1 MTDIT
6 DYAHYAATGLQLAW
20 PLAMALAWMAGEL
33 VYRWTALPRIAV
45 YGLAGFL
52 FGNLAAAYLPPSDA
66 KNFMLLAN
74 LGFGLILF
82 ELGYRINLRW
92 LRSNPWIVVTSL
104 LEAACTFA
112 AVYFIAAWAGMDR
125 LPAALTASLA
135 MSSSP
140 AGLLRV
146 LNEQG
151 AAGQVTERAMH
162 LTALNCVMA
171 VFTFNVVVGIGLF
184 QTSGDLAH
192 AAGSS
197 LLVLAV
203 SSGLGAVFGA
213 LVPLWLRT
221 IDAARDA
228 TLAFALAV
236 VLLVAVTHV
245 LQFSPVLAALTF
257 GLVARHR
264 RISLS
269 PAQRNFGVLGD
280 LLAVLMF
287 FFVATRVE
295 VEQVGGG
302 IALGVLLVLVRAV
315 VKIGVCT
322 AFARVSGITARKGAL
337 SGLALTPMAVFAILL
352 MEQTRWIGVDLLDS
366 LAPLAAAMLLLDVLG
381 PVLTQRAVVWANEHR
396 VAKEA

>member
-1 MTDIT
+1 MPDFS
-6 DYAHYAATGLQLAW
+6 DLGLQLAW
-20 PLAMALAWMAGEL
+20 PLAMTLAWMAGEL
-33 VYRWTALPRIAV
+33 FYRWTALPRIAV
-45 YGLAGFL
+45 YGLAGFV
-52 FGNLAAAYLPPSDA
+52 FGNLAAGYLPPSEA

-92 LRSNPWIVVTSL
+92 LRNNPWIVATSL

-112 AVYFIAAWAGMDR
+112 AVYLVAHLCGMER

-171 VFTFNVVVGIGLF
+171 VFTFNIVVGIGVF
-184 QTSGDLAH
+184 QTSGDVAH
-192 AAGSS
+192 AAASS
-197 LLVLAV
+197 LLVLVA
-203 SSGLGAVFGA
+203 SAGLGALFGA
-213 LVPLWLRT
+213 LVPLWLRM
-221 IDAARDA
+221 IDASREG

-236 VLLVAVTHV
+236 VLLVAITSV
-245 LQFSPVLAALTF
+245 LPLSPVLAALTF

-264 RISLS
+264 RIALS

-280 LLAVLMF
+280 LLTVLMF
-287 FFVATRVE
+287 FFVATKVQLE
-295 VEQVGGG
+295 HVSGG
-302 IALGVLLVLVRAV
+302 IALGLLLVLVRAA
-315 VKIGVCT
+315 VKVSICT
-322 AFARVSGITARKGAL
+322 LFARVSGISARKGAL
-337 SGLALTPMAVFAILL
+337 SGLALTPMAVFAIIL
-352 MEQTRWIGVDLLDS
+352 MEQTRWIGVDLFDS
-366 LAPLAAAMLLLDVLG
+366 LAPLAAVMLLLDVAG
-381 PVLTQRAVVWANEHR
+381 PILTQRAVVWANETR
-396 VAKEA
+396 TGKET

>member
-1 MTDIT
+1 MP
-6 DYAHYAATGLQLAW
+6 DYADLGLQLAW
-20 PLAMALAWMAGEL
+20 PLAIALSWMAGEL
-33 VYRWTALPRIAV
+33 IFRWTALPRIAV
-45 YGLAGFL
+45 YGVAGFV
-52 FGNLAAAYLPPSDA
+52 FGNLAAGYLPPSES

-92 LRSNPWIVVTSL
+92 LRNNPWIVATSL
-104 LEAACTFA
+104 AEAALTFA
-112 AVYFIAAWAGMDR
+112 AVYWVATACGMEA
-125 LPAALTASLA
+125 LPAALTSSLA

-171 VFTFNVVVGIGLF
+171 VFTFNVVVGIGVF
-184 QTSGDLAH
+184 QTSGDLPH

-197 LLVLAV
+197 LLVLFA
-203 SSGLGAVFGA
+203 SSVLGALFGA
-213 LVPLWLRT
+213 LVPLWLRL

-264 RISLS
+264 RIALA

-287 FFVATRVE
+287 FFVATKVE
-295 VEQVGGG
+295 VEHLGGG
-302 IALGVLLVLVRAV
+302 ILLGVLLVLVRGL
-315 VKIGVCT
+315 VKVGVCT
-322 AFARVSGITARKGAL
+322 AFARVSGISARKGAL
-337 SGLALTPMAVFAILL
+337 SGLALTPISVFAILL
-352 MEQTRWIGVDLLDS
+352 MEQTRWIGVDLFDS
-366 LAPLAAAMLLLDVLG
+366 LAPLAAVMLLLDVLG
-381 PVLTQRAVVWANEHR
+381 PVLTQRAVVWAHETRHI
-396 VAKEA
+396 KEA

>member
-1 MTDIT
+1 ML
-6 DYAHYAATGLQLAW
+6 DYSDLGLQLAW
-20 PLAMALAWMAGEL
+20 PLAMTLAWMAGEL

-45 YGLAGFL
+45 YGLAGFV
-52 FGNLAAAYLPPSDA
+52 FGNLAAGYLPPSEA
-66 KNFMLLAN
+66 KNFMWLAN

-92 LRSNPWIVVTSL
+92 LKNNPWIVATSL
-104 LEAACTFA
+104 LEAICTFGV
-112 AVYFIAAWAGMDR
+112 VYLVAWYFGMER

-151 AAGQVTERAMH
+151 ASGQVTERAMH

-171 VFTFNVVVGIGLF
+171 VFTFNIVVGIGVF
-184 QTSGDLAH
+184 QTSGDLTH

-197 LLVLAV
+197 LLVLVA
-203 SSGLGAVFGA
+203 SSGLGALFGA
-213 LVPLWLRT
+213 LVPLWLRI
-221 IDAARDA
+221 IDASRDG

-236 VLLVAVTHV
+236 VLLVAITSV
-245 LQFSPVLAALTF
+245 LPLSPVLAALTF

-264 RISLS
+264 RIALS

-287 FFVATRVE
+287 FFVATKVQVE
-295 VEQVGGG
+295 HISGGL
-302 IALGVLLVLVRAV
+302 ALGLLLVAVRAV
-315 VKIGVCT
+315 VKVGICT
-322 AFARVSGITARKGAL
+322 AFARVSGISARKGAL

-352 MEQTRWIGVDLLDS
+352 MEQTRWIGVDLFDS
-366 LAPLAAAMLLLDVLG
+366 LAPLAAVMLLLDVAG
-381 PVLTQRAVVWANEHR
+381 PILTQRAVVWANETR
-396 VAKEA
+396 TGKEA

>member
-1 MTDIT
+1 MP
-6 DYAHYAATGLQLAW
+6 DYADLGLQLAW
-20 PLAMALAWMAGEL
+20 PLAIALSWMAGEL
-33 VYRWTALPRIAV
+33 IFRWTALPRIAV
-45 YGLAGFL
+45 YGVAGFV
-52 FGNLAAAYLPPSDA
+52 FGNLAAGYLPPSES

-92 LRSNPWIVVTSL
+92 LRSNPWIVATSL
-104 LEAACTFA
+104 LEAVLTFG
-112 AVYFIAAWAGMDR
+112 AVYVVAGACGMER

-171 VFTFNVVVGIGLF
+171 VFTFNVVVGIGVF

-197 LLVLAV
+197 LLVLGA
-203 SSGLGAVFGA
+203 SSVLGALFGA

-236 VLLVAVTHV
+236 VLLVAITYV

-264 RISLS
+264 RIALS

-280 LLAVLMF
+280 VLAVLMF
-287 FFVATRVE
+287 FFVATKVE
-295 VEQVGGG
+295 VEHLGGG
-302 IALGVLLVLVRAV
+302 IALGLLLVLVRGF
-315 VKIGVCT
+315 VKVGVCT
-322 AFARVSGITARKGAL
+322 AFARVSGISARKGAL

-352 MEQTRWIGVDLLDS
+352 MEQTRRIGVDLFDS
-366 LAPLAAAMLLLDVLG
+366 LAPLAAVMLLLDVLG
-381 PVLTQRAVVWANEHR
+381 PLLTQRAVVWANETRHI
-396 VAKEA
+396 KEA

>member
-1 MTDIT
+1 MF
-6 DYAHYAATGLQLAW
+6 DYSDLGLQLAW
-20 PLAMALAWMAGEL
+20 PLAMTLAWMAGEL
-33 VYRWTALPRIAV
+33 IYRWTALPRIAV
-45 YGLAGFL
+45 YGLAGFV
-52 FGNLAAAYLPPSDA
+52 FGNLAAGYLPPSEA

-92 LRSNPWIVVTSL
+92 LRNNPWIVATSL

-112 AVYFIAAWAGMDR
+112 AVYLVAHLCGMDR

-171 VFTFNVVVGIGLF
+171 VFTFNIVVGIGVF
-184 QTSGDLAH
+184 QTSGDIAH

-197 LLVLAV
+197 LLVLAA
-203 SSGLGAVFGA
+203 SAGLGALFGA
-213 LVPLWLRT
+213 LVPLWLRM
-221 IDAARDA
+221 IDASRDG

-236 VLLVAVTHV
+236 VLLVAITSV
-245 LQFSPVLAALTF
+245 LPLSPVLAALTF

-280 LLAVLMF
+280 LLTVLMF
-287 FFVATRVE
+287 FFVATKVQVE
-295 VEQVGGG
+295 HVSGGL
-302 IALGVLLVLVRAV
+302 ALGLLLVLVRAV
-315 VKIGVCT
+315 VKVAVCT
-322 AFARVSGITARKGAL
+322 LFARVSGISARKGAL
-337 SGLALTPMAVFAILL
+337 SGLALTPMAVFAIIL
-352 MEQTRWIGVDLLDS
+352 MEQTRWIGVDLFDS
-366 LAPLAAAMLLLDVLG
+366 LAPLAAVMLLLDVAG
-381 PVLTQRAVVWANEHR
+381 PILTQRAVVWANETR
-396 VAKEA
+396 TGKEA

>member
-1 MTDIT
+1 ML
-6 DYAHYAATGLQLAW
+6 DYSDLGLQLAW
-20 PLAMALAWMAGEL
+20 PLAMTLAWMAGEL

-45 YGLAGFL
+45 YGLAGFV
-52 FGNLAAAYLPPSDA
+52 FGNLAAGYLPPSEA
-66 KNFMLLAN
+66 KNFMWLAN

-92 LRSNPWIVVTSL
+92 LKNNPWIVVTSL
-104 LEAACTFA
+104 LEAICTFG
-112 AVYFIAAWAGMDR
+112 AVYLVASWFGMER

-151 AAGQVTERAMH
+151 ASGQVTERAMH

-171 VFTFNVVVGIGLF
+171 VFTFNIVVGIGVF
-184 QTSGDLAH
+184 QTSGDLTH

-197 LLVLAV
+197 ALVLVA
-203 SSGLGAVFGA
+203 SSGLGALFGA
-213 LVPLWLRT
+213 LVPFWLRI
-221 IDAARDA
+221 IDASRDA

-236 VLLVAVTHV
+236 VLLVAITSV
-245 LQFSPVLAALTF
+245 LPLSPVLAALTF

-264 RISLS
+264 RIALS

-280 LLAVLMF
+280 LLTVLMF
-287 FFVATRVE
+287 FFVATKVE
-295 VEQVGGG
+295 IEQIGGG
-302 IALGVLLVLVRAV
+302 LALGLLLVAVRAV
-315 VKIGVCT
+315 VKVGICT
-322 AFARVSGITARKGAL
+322 AFARVSGISARKGAL

-352 MEQTRWIGVDLLDS
+352 MEQTRWIGVDLFNS
-366 LAPLAAAMLLLDVLG
+366 LAPLAAVMLLLDVAG
-381 PVLTQRAVVWANEHR
+381 PILTQRAVIWANETR
-396 VAKEA
+396 AGKEA

>member
-1 MTDIT
+1 ML
-6 DYAHYAATGLQLAW
+6 DYSDLGLQLAW
-20 PLAMALAWMAGEL
+20 PLAMTLAWMAGEL

-45 YGLAGFL
+45 YGLAGFV
-52 FGNLAAAYLPPSDA
+52 FGNLAAGYLPPSEA
-66 KNFMLLAN
+66 KNFMWLAN

-92 LRSNPWIVVTSL
+92 LKNNPWIVATSL
-104 LEAACTFA
+104 LEAICTFGV
-112 AVYFIAAWAGMDR
+112 VYLVAWYFGMER

-151 AAGQVTERAMH
+151 ASGQVTERAMH
-162 LTALNCVMA
+162 FTALNCVMA
-171 VFTFNVVVGIGLF
+171 VFTFNIVVGIGVF
-184 QTSGDLAH
+184 QTSGDLTH

-197 LLVLAV
+197 LLVLVA
-203 SSGLGAVFGA
+203 SSGLGALFGA
-213 LVPLWLRT
+213 LVPLWLRI
-221 IDAARDA
+221 IDASRDG

-236 VLLVAVTHV
+236 VLLVAITSV
-245 LQFSPVLAALTF
+245 LPLSPVLAALTF

-264 RISLS
+264 RIALS

-287 FFVATRVE
+287 FFVATKVQVE
-295 VEQVGGG
+295 HISGGL
-302 IALGVLLVLVRAV
+302 ALGLLLVAVRAV
-315 VKIGVCT
+315 VKVGICT
-322 AFARVSGITARKGAL
+322 AFARVSGISARKGAL

-352 MEQTRWIGVDLLDS
+352 MEQTRWIGVDLFDS
-366 LAPLAAAMLLLDVLG
+366 LAPLAAVMLLLDVAG
-381 PVLTQRAVVWANEHR
+381 PILTQRAVVWANETR
-396 VAKEA
+396 TGKEA

>member
-1 MTDIT
+1 MPDFS
-6 DYAHYAATGLQLAW
+6 DLGLQLAW
-20 PLAMALAWMAGEL
+20 PLAMTLAWMAGEL
-33 VYRWTALPRIAV
+33 FYRWTALPRIAV
-45 YGLAGFL
+45 YGLAGFV
-52 FGNLAAAYLPPSDA
+52 FGNLAAGYLPPSEA

-92 LRSNPWIVVTSL
+92 LRNNPWIVATSL

-112 AVYFIAAWAGMDR
+112 AVYLVAHLCGMER

-171 VFTFNVVVGIGLF
+171 VFTFNIVVGIGVF
-184 QTSGDLAH
+184 QTSGDVAH
-192 AAGSS
+192 AAASS
-197 LLVLAV
+197 LLVLVA
-203 SSGLGAVFGA
+203 SAGLGALFGA
-213 LVPLWLRT
+213 LVPLWLRM
-221 IDAARDA
+221 IDASREG

-236 VLLVAVTHV
+236 VLLVAITSV
-245 LQFSPVLAALTF
+245 LPLSPVLAALTF

-264 RISLS
+264 RIALS

-280 LLAVLMF
+280 LLTVLMF
-287 FFVATRVE
+287 FFVATKVQLE
-295 VEQVGGG
+295 HVSGG
-302 IALGVLLVLVRAV
+302 IALGLLLVLVRAA
-315 VKIGVCT
+315 VKVSICT
-322 AFARVSGITARKGAL
+322 LFARVSGISARKGAL
-337 SGLALTPMAVFAILL
+337 SGLALTPMAVFAIIL
-352 MEQTRWIGVDLLDS
+352 MEQTRWIGVDLFDS
-366 LAPLAAAMLLLDVLG
+366 LAPLAAVMLLLDVAG
-381 PVLTQRAVVWANEHR
+381 PILTQRAVVWANETR
-396 VAKEA
+396 IGKET

>member
-1 MTDIT
+1 MP
-6 DYAHYAATGLQLAW
+6 DYSDLGLQLAW
-20 PLAMALAWMAGEL
+20 PLAMTLAWMAGEL

-45 YGLAGFL
+45 YGLAGFV
-52 FGNLAAAYLPPSDA
+52 FGNLAAGYLPPSEA
-66 KNFMLLAN
+66 KNFMWLAN

-92 LRSNPWIVVTSL
+92 LKNNPWIVLTSL
-104 LEAACTFA
+104 LEAICTFG
-112 AVYFIAAWAGMDR
+112 AVYLVASWFGMER

-151 AAGQVTERAMH
+151 ASGQVTERAMH

-171 VFTFNVVVGIGLF
+171 VFTFNIVVGIGVF
-184 QTSGDLAH
+184 QTSGDLTH

-197 LLVLAV
+197 ALVLVA
-203 SSGLGAVFGA
+203 SAGLGALFGA
-213 LVPLWLRT
+213 LVPLWLRI
-221 IDAARDA
+221 IDASRDG

-236 VLLVAVTHV
+236 VLLVAITSV
-245 LQFSPVLAALTF
+245 LPLSPVLAALTF

-264 RISLS
+264 RIALS

-280 LLAVLMF
+280 LLTVLMF
-287 FFVATRVE
+287 FFVATKVE
-295 VEQVGGG
+295 IEQIGGG
-302 IALGVLLVLVRAV
+302 LALGLLLVAVRAV
-315 VKIGVCT
+315 VKVGICT
-322 AFARVSGITARKGAL
+322 AFARVSGISARKGAL

-352 MEQTRWIGVDLLDS
+352 MEQTRWIGVDLFNS
-366 LAPLAAAMLLLDVLG
+366 LAPLAAVMLLLDVAG
-381 PVLTQRAVVWANEHR
+381 PILTQRAVIWANEAR
-396 VAKEA
+396 TGKET

>member
-1 MTDIT
+1 MP
-6 DYAHYAATGLQLAW
+6 DYADLGLQLAW
-20 PLAMALAWMAGEL
+20 PLAIALAWMAGEL
-33 VYRWTALPRIAV
+33 IFRWTALPRIAV
-45 YGLAGFL
+45 YGLGGFV
-52 FGNLAAAYLPPSDA
+52 FGNLAAAYLPPSES

-92 LRSNPWIVVTSL
+92 LRSNPWIVATSV
-104 LEAACTFA
+104 LEAMLTFG
-112 AVYFIAAWAGMDR
+112 AVYLVAGMFGMET
-125 LPAALTASLA
+125 LAAALTASLA

-184 QTSGDLAH
+184 QTSGDLVH
-192 AAGSS
+192 AAGRS
-197 LLVLAV
+197 LLVLGA
-203 SSGLGAVFGA
+203 SSGLGALFGA
-213 LVPLWLRT
+213 LVPLWLRM

-264 RISLS
+264 RIALS

-295 VEQVGGG
+295 IGHLGGG
-302 IALGVLLVLVRAV
+302 IALGLLLVLVRGL
-315 VKIGVCT
+315 VKVGVCT
-322 AFARVSGITARKGAL
+322 AFARVSGISAKKGAL

-352 MEQTRWIGVDLLDS
+352 MEQTRWIGVDLFDS
-366 LAPLAAAMLLLDVLG
+366 LAPLAAVMLLLDVLG
-381 PVLTQRAVVWANEHR
+381 PILTQRAVVWANETR
-396 VAKEA
+396 SMKEA

>member
-1 MTDIT
+1 ML
-6 DYAHYAATGLQLAW
+6 DYSDLGLQLAW
-20 PLAMALAWMAGEL
+20 PLAMTLAWMAGEL

-45 YGLAGFL
+45 YGLAGFV
-52 FGNLAAAYLPPSDA
+52 FGNLAAGYLPPSEA
-66 KNFMLLAN
+66 KNFMWLAN

-92 LRSNPWIVVTSL
+92 LKNNPWIVVTSL
-104 LEAACTFA
+104 LEAICTFG
-112 AVYFIAAWAGMDR
+112 AVYLVASWFGMER

-151 AAGQVTERAMH
+151 ASGQVTERAMH

-171 VFTFNVVVGIGLF
+171 VFTFNIVVGIGVF
-184 QTSGDLAH
+184 QTSGDLTH

-197 LLVLAV
+197 ALVLVA
-203 SSGLGAVFGA
+203 SSGLGALFGA
-213 LVPLWLRT
+213 LVPFWLRI
-221 IDAARDA
+221 IDASRDA

-236 VLLVAVTHV
+236 VLLVAITSV
-245 LQFSPVLAALTF
+245 LPLSPVLAALTF

-264 RISLS
+264 RIALS

-280 LLAVLMF
+280 LLTVLMF
-287 FFVATRVE
+287 FFVATKVE
-295 VEQVGGG
+295 IEQIGGG
-302 IALGVLLVLVRAV
+302 LALGLLLVAVRAV
-315 VKIGVCT
+315 VKVGICT
-322 AFARVSGITARKGAL
+322 AFARVSGISARKGAL

-352 MEQTRWIGVDLLDS
+352 MEQTRWIGVDLFDS
-366 LAPLAAAMLLLDVLG
+366 LAPLAAVMLLLDVAG
-381 PVLTQRAVVWANEHR
+381 PILTQRAVIWANETR
-396 VAKEA
+396 AGKEA

>member
-1 MTDIT
+1 ML
-6 DYAHYAATGLQLAW
+6 DYSDLGLQLAW
-20 PLAMALAWMAGEL
+20 PLAMTLAWMAGEL
-33 VYRWTALPRIAV
+33 IYRWTALPRIAV
-45 YGLAGFL
+45 YGLAGFV
-52 FGNLAAAYLPPSDA
+52 FGNLAAGYLPPSEA

-92 LRSNPWIVVTSL
+92 LRNNPWIVATSL

-112 AVYFIAAWAGMDR
+112 AVYLVAHLCGMER

-171 VFTFNVVVGIGLF
+171 VFTFNIVVGIGVF
-184 QTSGDLAH
+184 QTSGDIAH

-197 LLVLAV
+197 LLVLAA
-203 SSGLGAVFGA
+203 SAGLGALFGA
-213 LVPLWLRT
+213 LVPLWLRM
-221 IDAARDA
+221 IDASRDG

-236 VLLVAVTHV
+236 VLLVAITSV
-245 LQFSPVLAALTF
+245 LPLSPVLAALTF

-280 LLAVLMF
+280 LLTVLMF
-287 FFVATRVE
+287 FFVATKVQVE
-295 VEQVGGG
+295 HVSGG
-302 IALGVLLVLVRAV
+302 IALGLLLVLVRAV
-315 VKIGVCT
+315 VKVAVCT
-322 AFARVSGITARKGAL
+322 LFARVSGISARKGAL
-337 SGLALTPMAVFAILL
+337 SGLALTPMAVFAIIL
-352 MEQTRWIGVDLLDS
+352 MEQTRWIGVDLFDS
-366 LAPLAAAMLLLDVLG
+366 LAPLAAVMLLLDVAG
-381 PVLTQRAVVWANEHR
+381 PILTQRAVVWANETR
-396 VAKEA
+396 SGKES

>member
-1 MTDIT
+1 ML
-6 DYAHYAATGLQLAW
+6 DYSDLGLQLAW
-20 PLAMALAWMAGEL
+20 PLAMTLAWMAGEL

-45 YGLAGFL
+45 YGLAGFV
-52 FGNLAAAYLPPSDA
+52 FGNLAAGYLPPSEA
-66 KNFMLLAN
+66 KNFMWLAN

-92 LRSNPWIVVTSL
+92 LKNNPWIVVTSL
-104 LEAACTFA
+104 LEAICTFG
-112 AVYFIAAWAGMDR
+112 AVYLVASWFGMER

-151 AAGQVTERAMH
+151 ASGQVTERAMH

-171 VFTFNVVVGIGLF
+171 VFTFNIVVGIGVF
-184 QTSGDLAH
+184 QTSGDLTH

-197 LLVLAV
+197 ALVLVA
-203 SSGLGAVFGA
+203 SGGLGALFGA
-213 LVPLWLRT
+213 LVPFWLRI
-221 IDAARDA
+221 IDASRDA

-236 VLLVAVTHV
+236 VLLVAITSV
-245 LQFSPVLAALTF
+245 LPLSPVLAALTF

-264 RISLS
+264 RIALS

-280 LLAVLMF
+280 LLTVLMF
-287 FFVATRVE
+287 FFVATKVE
-295 VEQVGGG
+295 IEQIGGG
-302 IALGVLLVLVRAV
+302 LALGLLLVAVRAV
-315 VKIGVCT
+315 VKVGICT
-322 AFARVSGITARKGAL
+322 AFARVSGISARKGAL

-352 MEQTRWIGVDLLDS
+352 MEQTRWIGVDLFNS
-366 LAPLAAAMLLLDVLG
+366 LAPLAAVMLLLDVAG
-381 PVLTQRAVVWANEHR
+381 PILTQRAVIWANEAR
-396 VAKEA
+396 AGKEI

>member
-1 MTDIT
+1 MPESLPN
-6 DYAHYAATGLQLAW
+6 YADLGLQLAW
-20 PLAMALAWMAGEL
+20 PLAIALSWMAGEL
-33 VYRWTALPRIAV
+33 IFRWTALPRIAV
-45 YGLAGFL
+45 YGLAGFV
-52 FGNLAAAYLPPSDA
+52 FGNLAAGYLPPSES

-92 LRSNPWIVVTSL
+92 LRNNPWIVATSL
-104 LEAACTFA
+104 LEAVLTFG
-112 AVYFIAAWAGMDR
+112 AVYWVAWVCGMER

-171 VFTFNVVVGIGLF
+171 VFTFNVVVGIGVF

-197 LLVLAV
+197 LLVLGA
-203 SSGLGAVFGA
+203 SSVLGALFGA
-213 LVPLWLRT
+213 LVPLWLRF

-236 VLLVAVTHV
+236 VLLVAITYV

-264 RISLS
+264 RIALS

-287 FFVATRVE
+287 FFVATKVE
-295 VEQVGGG
+295 VEHLGGG
-302 IALGVLLVLVRAV
+302 IALGVLLVLVRAL
-315 VKIGVCT
+315 VKVGVCT
-322 AFARVSGITARKGAL
+322 AFARVSGISAKKGAL

-352 MEQTRWIGVDLLDS
+352 MEQTRWIGVDLFDS
-366 LAPLAAAMLLLDVLG
+366 LEPLAAVMLLLDVLG
-381 PVLTQRAVVWANEHR
+381 PVLTQRAVVWANETRHI
-396 VAKEA
+396 KEA

>member
-1 MTDIT
+1 ML
-6 DYAHYAATGLQLAW
+6 DYSDLGLQLAW
-20 PLAMALAWMAGEL
+20 PLAMTLAWMAGEL
-33 VYRWTALPRIAV
+33 IYRWTALPRIAV
-45 YGLAGFL
+45 YGLAGFV
-52 FGNLAAAYLPPSDA
+52 FGNLAAGYLPPSEA

-92 LRSNPWIVVTSL
+92 LRNNPWIVATSL

-112 AVYFIAAWAGMDR
+112 AVYLVAHLCGMDR

-171 VFTFNVVVGIGLF
+171 VFTFNIVVGIGVF
-184 QTSGDLAH
+184 QTSGDIAH

-197 LLVLAV
+197 LLVLAA
-203 SSGLGAVFGA
+203 SAGLGALFGA
-213 LVPLWLRT
+213 LVPLWLRM
-221 IDAARDA
+221 IDASRDG

-236 VLLVAVTHV
+236 VLLVAITSV
-245 LQFSPVLAALTF
+245 LPLSPVLAALTF

-280 LLAVLMF
+280 LLTVLMF
-287 FFVATRVE
+287 FFVATKVQVE
-295 VEQVGGG
+295 HVSGGL
-302 IALGVLLVLVRAV
+302 ALGLLLVLVRAV
-315 VKIGVCT
+315 VKVAVCT
-322 AFARVSGITARKGAL
+322 LFARVSGISARKGAL
-337 SGLALTPMAVFAILL
+337 SGLALTPMAVFAIIL
-352 MEQTRWIGVDLLDS
+352 MEQTRWIGVDLFDS
-366 LAPLAAAMLLLDVLG
+366 LAPLAAVMLLLDVAG
-381 PVLTQRAVVWANEHR
+381 PILTQRAVVWANETR
-396 VAKEA
+396 TGKEA

>member
-1 MTDIT
+1 ML
-6 DYAHYAATGLQLAW
+6 DYSDLGLQLAW
-20 PLAMALAWMAGEL
+20 PLAMTLAWMAGEL

-45 YGLAGFL
+45 YGLAGFV
-52 FGNLAAAYLPPSDA
+52 FGNLAAGYLPPSEA
-66 KNFMLLAN
+66 KNFMWLAN

-92 LRSNPWIVVTSL
+92 LKNNPWIVATSL
-104 LEAACTFA
+104 LEAICTFGV
-112 AVYFIAAWAGMDR
+112 VYVVAWYFGMER

-151 AAGQVTERAMH
+151 ASGQVTERAMH

-171 VFTFNVVVGIGLF
+171 VFTFNIVVGIGVF
-184 QTSGDLAH
+184 QTSGDLTH

-197 LLVLAV
+197 LLVLVA
-203 SSGLGAVFGA
+203 SSGLGALFGA
-213 LVPLWLRT
+213 LVPLWLRI
-221 IDAARDA
+221 IDASRDG

-236 VLLVAVTHV
+236 VLLVAITSV
-245 LQFSPVLAALTF
+245 LPLSPVLAALTF

-264 RISLS
+264 RIALS

-287 FFVATRVE
+287 FFVATKVQVE
-295 VEQVGGG
+295 HISGGL
-302 IALGVLLVLVRAV
+302 ALGLLLVAVRAV
-315 VKIGVCT
+315 VKVGICT
-322 AFARVSGITARKGAL
+322 AFARVSGISARKGAL

-352 MEQTRWIGVDLLDS
+352 MEQTRWIGVDLFDS
-366 LAPLAAAMLLLDVLG
+366 LAPLAAVMLLLDVAG
-381 PVLTQRAVVWANEHR
+381 PILTQRAVVWANETR
-396 VAKEA
+396 TGKEA

>member
-1 MTDIT
+1 MPDFS
-6 DYAHYAATGLQLAW
+6 DLGLQLAW
-20 PLAMALAWMAGEL
+20 PLAMTLAWMAGEL
-33 VYRWTALPRIAV
+33 FYRWTALPRIAV
-45 YGLAGFL
+45 YGLAGFV
-52 FGNLAAAYLPPSDA
+52 FGNLAAGYLPPSEA

-92 LRSNPWIVVTSL
+92 LRNNPWIVATSL

-112 AVYFIAAWAGMDR
+112 AVYVVAQLCGMER

-171 VFTFNVVVGIGLF
+171 VFTFNIVVGIGVF
-184 QTSGDLAH
+184 QTSGDVAH
-192 AAGSS
+192 AAASS
-197 LLVLAV
+197 LLVLVA
-203 SSGLGAVFGA
+203 SAGLGALFGA
-213 LVPLWLRT
+213 LVPLWLRM
-221 IDAARDA
+221 IDASRDG

-236 VLLVAVTHV
+236 VLLVAITSV
-245 LQFSPVLAALTF
+245 LPLSPVLAALTF

-264 RISLS
+264 RIALS

-280 LLAVLMF
+280 LLTVLMF
-287 FFVATRVE
+287 FFVATKVQLE
-295 VEQVGGG
+295 HVSGG
-302 IALGVLLVLVRAV
+302 IALGLLLVLVRAA
-315 VKIGVCT
+315 VKVSVCT
-322 AFARVSGITARKGAL
+322 LFARVSGISARKGAL
-337 SGLALTPMAVFAILL
+337 SGLALTPMAVFAIIL
-352 MEQTRWIGVDLLDS
+352 MEQTRWIGVDLFDS
-366 LAPLAAAMLLLDVLG
+366 LAPLAAVMLLLDVAG
-381 PVLTQRAVVWANEHR
+381 PILTQRAVVWANETR
-396 VAKEA
+396 TGKEA

>member
-1 MTDIT
+1 ML
-6 DYAHYAATGLQLAW
+6 DYSDLGLQLAW
-20 PLAMALAWMAGEL
+20 PLAMTLAWMAGEL
-33 VYRWTALPRIAV
+33 IYRWTALPRIAV
-45 YGLAGFL
+45 YGLAGFV
-52 FGNLAAAYLPPSDA
+52 FGNLAAGYLPPSEA

-92 LRSNPWIVVTSL
+92 LRNNPWIVATSL

-112 AVYFIAAWAGMDR
+112 AVYLVAHLCGMER

-146 LNEQG
+146 LNEEG

-171 VFTFNVVVGIGLF
+171 VFTFNIVVGIGVF
-184 QTSGDLAH
+184 QTSGDIAH

-197 LLVLAV
+197 LLVLAA
-203 SSGLGAVFGA
+203 SAGLGALFGA
-213 LVPLWLRT
+213 LVPLWLRM
-221 IDAARDA
+221 IDASRDG

-236 VLLVAVTHV
+236 VLLVAITSV
-245 LQFSPVLAALTF
+245 LPLSPVLAALTF

-280 LLAVLMF
+280 LLTVLMF
-287 FFVATRVE
+287 FFVATKVQVE
-295 VEQVGGG
+295 HVSGG
-302 IALGVLLVLVRAV
+302 IALGLLLVLVRAV
-315 VKIGVCT
+315 VKVAVCT
-322 AFARVSGITARKGAL
+322 LFARVSGISARKGAL
-337 SGLALTPMAVFAILL
+337 SGLALTPMAVFAIIL
-352 MEQTRWIGVDLLDS
+352 MEQTRWNGVDLFDS
-366 LAPLAAAMLLLDVLG
+366 LAPLAAVMLLLDVAG
-381 PVLTQRAVVWANEHR
+381 PILTQRAVVWANETR
-396 VAKEA
+396 SGKES

>member
-1 MTDIT
+1 ML
-6 DYAHYAATGLQLAW
+6 DYSDLGLQLAW
-20 PLAMALAWMAGEL
+20 PLAMTLAWMAGEL

-45 YGLAGFL
+45 YGLAGFV
-52 FGNLAAAYLPPSDA
+52 FGNLAAGYLPPSEA
-66 KNFMLLAN
+66 KNFMWLAN

-92 LRSNPWIVVTSL
+92 LKNNPWIVLTSL
-104 LEAACTFA
+104 LEAICTFG
-112 AVYFIAAWAGMDR
+112 AVYLVASWFGMER

-151 AAGQVTERAMH
+151 ASGQVTERAMH

-171 VFTFNVVVGIGLF
+171 VFTFNIVVGIGVF
-184 QTSGDLAH
+184 QTSGDLTH

-197 LLVLAV
+197 ALVLVA
-203 SSGLGAVFGA
+203 SAGLGALFGA
-213 LVPLWLRT
+213 LVPFWLRI
-221 IDAARDA
+221 IDASRDA

-236 VLLVAVTHV
+236 VLLVAITSV
-245 LQFSPVLAALTF
+245 LPLSPVLAALTF

-264 RISLS
+264 RIALS

-280 LLAVLMF
+280 LLTVLMF
-287 FFVATRVE
+287 FFVATKVE
-295 VEQVGGG
+295 IEQIGGG
-302 IALGVLLVLVRAV
+302 LALGLLLVAVRAV
-315 VKIGVCT
+315 VKVGICT
-322 AFARVSGITARKGAL
+322 AFARVSGISARKGAL

-352 MEQTRWIGVDLLDS
+352 MEQTRWTGVDLFDS
-366 LAPLAAAMLLLDVLG
+366 LAPLAAVMLLLDVAG
-381 PVLTQRAVVWANEHR
+381 PILTQRAVIWANEAR
-396 VAKEA
+396 TGKEA

>member
-1 MTDIT
+1 MPDFS
-6 DYAHYAATGLQLAW
+6 DLGLQLAW
-20 PLAMALAWMAGEL
+20 PLAMTLAWMAGEL
-33 VYRWTALPRIAV
+33 FYRWTALPRIAV
-45 YGLAGFL
+45 YGLAGFV
-52 FGNLAAAYLPPSDA
+52 FGNLAAGYLPPSEA

-92 LRSNPWIVVTSL
+92 LRNNPWIVATSL

-112 AVYFIAAWAGMDR
+112 AVYVVAQLCGMER

-171 VFTFNVVVGIGLF
+171 VFTFNIVVGIGVF
-184 QTSGDLAH
+184 QTSGDIAH
-192 AAGSS
+192 AAATG
-197 LLVLAV
+197 LLGVGAAA
-203 SSGLGAVFGA
+203 GLGALFGA
-213 LVPLWLRT
+213 LVPLWLRM
-221 IDAARDA
+221 IDASRDG

-236 VLLVAVTHV
+236 VLLVAITSV
-245 LQFSPVLAALTF
+245 LPLSPVLAALTF

-264 RISLS
+264 RIALS

-280 LLAVLMF
+280 LLTVLMF
-287 FFVATRVE
+287 FFVATKVQLE
-295 VEQVGGG
+295 HVSGG
-302 IALGVLLVLVRAV
+302 IALGLLLVLVRAA
-315 VKIGVCT
+315 VKVSVCT
-322 AFARVSGITARKGAL
+322 LFARVSGISARKGAL
-337 SGLALTPMAVFAILL
+337 SGLALTPMAVFAIIL
-352 MEQTRWIGVDLLDS
+352 MEQTRWIGVDLFDS
-366 LAPLAAAMLLLDVLG
+366 LAPLAAVMLLLDVAG
-381 PVLTQRAVVWANEHR
+381 PILTQRAVVWANETR
-396 VAKEA
+396 TGKEA

>member
-1 MTDIT
+1 MP
-6 DYAHYAATGLQLAW
+6 DYADLGLQLAW
-20 PLAMALAWMAGEL
+20 PLAIALSWMAGEL
-33 VYRWTALPRIAV
+33 IFRWTALPRIAV
-45 YGLAGFL
+45 YGVAGFV
-52 FGNLAAAYLPPSDA
+52 FGNLAAGYLPPSES

-92 LRSNPWIVVTSL
+92 LRSNPWIVATSV
-104 LEAACTFA
+104 LEAVLTFA
-112 AVYFIAAWAGMDR
+112 AVYAVAGASGMER
-125 LPAALTASLA
+125 LPTALTASLA

-171 VFTFNVVVGIGLF
+171 VFTFNVVVGIGVF

-197 LLVLAV
+197 LLVLGA
-203 SSGLGAVFGA
+203 SSVLGALFGA
-213 LVPLWLRT
+213 LVPLWLRM

-236 VLLVAVTHV
+236 VLLVAITHV

-264 RISLS
+264 RIALS

-295 VEQVGGG
+295 LEHLGGG
-302 IALGVLLVLVRAV
+302 IALGLLLVLVRAL
-315 VKIGVCT
+315 VKVGVCT
-322 AFARVSGITARKGAL
+322 SLARVSGISAKKGAL

-352 MEQTRWIGVDLLDS
+352 MEQTRWIGVDLFDS
-366 LAPLAAAMLLLDVLG
+366 LAPLAAVMLLLDVLG
-381 PVLTQRAVVWANEHR
+381 PVLTQRAVIWANETRHI
-396 VAKEA
+396 KEA

>member
-1 MTDIT
+1 MPESLPN
-6 DYAHYAATGLQLAW
+6 YADLGLQLAW
-20 PLAMALAWMAGEL
+20 PLAIALAWMAGEL
-33 VYRWTALPRIAV
+33 IFRWTALPRIAV
-45 YGLAGFL
+45 YGLGGFV
-52 FGNLAAAYLPPSDA
+52 FGNLAAGYLPPSES

-92 LRSNPWIVVTSL
+92 LRSNPWIVATSV
-104 LEAACTFA
+104 LEAVLTFA
-112 AVYFIAAWAGMDR
+112 AVYLVAGMFGMER

-171 VFTFNVVVGIGLF
+171 VFTFNVVVGIGVF

-197 LLVLAV
+197 LLVLGA
-203 SSGLGAVFGA
+203 SSVLGALFGA
-213 LVPLWLRT
+213 LVPLWLRM

-236 VLLVAVTHV
+236 MLLVAVTHV

-264 RISLS
+264 RIALS

-295 VEQVGGG
+295 IGQLSGG
-302 IALGVLLVLVRAV
+302 IVLGLLLVLVRGV
-315 VKIGVCT
+315 VKVGVCT
-322 AFARVSGITARKGAL
+322 LFARVSGISRRKGAL
-337 SGLALTPMAVFAILL
+337 AGLALTPMSVFAILL
-352 MEQTRWIGVDLLDS
+352 MEQTRWIGIDLIDR
-366 LAPLAAAMLLLDVLG
+366 LAPLAAVMLLLDVVG
-381 PVLTQRAVVWANEHR
+381 PILTQRAVVWANETR
-396 VAKEA
+396 NIKET

>member
-1 MTDIT
+1 ML
-6 DYAHYAATGLQLAW
+6 DYSDLGLQLAW
-20 PLAMALAWMAGEL
+20 PLAMTLAWMAGEL

-45 YGLAGFL
+45 YGLAGFV
-52 FGNLAAAYLPPSDA
+52 FGNLAAGYLPPSEA
-66 KNFMLLAN
+66 KNFMWLAN

-92 LRSNPWIVVTSL
+92 LKNNPWIVLTSL
-104 LEAACTFA
+104 LEAICTFG
-112 AVYFIAAWAGMDR
+112 AVYLVASWFGMER

-151 AAGQVTERAMH
+151 ASGQVTERAMH

-171 VFTFNVVVGIGLF
+171 VFTFNIVVGIGVF

-197 LLVLAV
+197 ALVLVA
-203 SSGLGAVFGA
+203 SSGLGALFGA
-213 LVPLWLRT
+213 LVPLWLRI
-221 IDAARDA
+221 IDASRDG

-236 VLLVAVTHV
+236 VLLVAITSV
-245 LQFSPVLAALTF
+245 LPLSPVLAALTF

-264 RISLS
+264 RIALS

-280 LLAVLMF
+280 LLTVLMF
-287 FFVATRVE
+287 FFVATKVE
-295 VEQVGGG
+295 VEQIGGG
-302 IALGVLLVLVRAV
+302 LALGLLLVAVRAV
-315 VKIGVCT
+315 VKVGICT
-322 AFARVSGITARKGAL
+322 AFARVSGISARKGAL

-352 MEQTRWIGVDLLDS
+352 MEQTRWIGVDLFDS
-366 LAPLAAAMLLLDVLG
+366 LAPLAAVMLLLDVAG
-381 PVLTQRAVVWANEHR
+381 PILTLRAVIWANETR
-396 VAKEA
+396 TGKEA

>member
-1 MTDIT
+1 ML
-6 DYAHYAATGLQLAW
+6 DYSDLGLQLAW
-20 PLAMALAWMAGEL
+20 PLAMTLAWMAGEL

-45 YGLAGFL
+45 YGLAGFV
-52 FGNLAAAYLPPSDA
+52 FGNLAAGYLPPSEA
-66 KNFMLLAN
+66 KNFMWLAN
-74 LGFGLILF
+74 LGLGLILF

-92 LRSNPWIVVTSL
+92 LKNNPWIVVTSV
-104 LEAACTFA
+104 LEAVCTFGV
-112 AVYFIAAWAGMDR
+112 VYLVSWYFGMER

-151 AAGQVTERAMH
+151 ASGQVTERAMH

-171 VFTFNVVVGIGLF
+171 VFTFNIVVGIGVF
-184 QTSGDLAH
+184 QTSGDLTH

-197 LLVLAV
+197 LLVLVA
-203 SSGLGAVFGA
+203 SAGLGALFGA
-213 LVPLWLRT
+213 LVPFWLRI
-221 IDAARDA
+221 IDASRDG

-236 VLLVAVTHV
+236 VLLVAITSV
-245 LQFSPVLAALTF
+245 LPLSPVLAALTF

-264 RISLS
+264 RIALS

-287 FFVATRVE
+287 FFVATKVQVE
-295 VEQVGGG
+295 HIGGG
-302 IALGVLLVLVRAV
+302 LALGLLLVAVRAV
-315 VKIGVCT
+315 VKVGICT
-322 AFARVSGITARKGAL
+322 AFARVSGISARKGAL

-352 MEQTRWIGVDLLDS
+352 MEQTRWIGVDLFDS
-366 LAPLAAAMLLLDVLG
+366 LAPLAAVMLLLDVAG
-381 PVLTQRAVVWANEHR
+381 PILTQRAVVWANETR
-396 VAKEA
+396 AGKEA

>member
-1 MTDIT
+1 MF
-6 DYAHYAATGLQLAW
+6 DYSDLGLQLAW
-20 PLAMALAWMAGEL
+20 PLAMTLAWMAGEL

-45 YGLAGFL
+45 YGLAGFV
-52 FGNLAAAYLPPSDA
+52 FGNLAAGYLPPSEA
-66 KNFMLLAN
+66 KNFMWLAN
-74 LGFGLILF
+74 LGLGLILF

-92 LRSNPWIVVTSL
+92 LKNNPWIVVTSV
-104 LEAACTFA
+104 LEAVCTFGV
-112 AVYFIAAWAGMDR
+112 VYLVSWYFGMER

-151 AAGQVTERAMH
+151 ASGQVTERAMH

-171 VFTFNVVVGIGLF
+171 VFTFNIVVGIGVF
-184 QTSGDLAH
+184 QTSGDLTH

-197 LLVLAV
+197 LLVLVA
-203 SSGLGAVFGA
+203 SSGLGALFGA
-213 LVPLWLRT
+213 LVPFWLRI
-221 IDAARDA
+221 IDASRDG

-236 VLLVAVTHV
+236 VLLVAITSV
-245 LQFSPVLAALTF
+245 LPLSPVLAALTF

-264 RISLS
+264 RIALS

-287 FFVATRVE
+287 FFVATKVQVE
-295 VEQVGGG
+295 HIGGG
-302 IALGVLLVLVRAV
+302 LALGLLLVAVRAV
-315 VKIGVCT
+315 VKVGICT
-322 AFARVSGITARKGAL
+322 AFARVSGISARKGAL

-352 MEQTRWIGVDLLDS
+352 MEQTRWIGVDLFDS
-366 LAPLAAAMLLLDVLG
+366 LAPLAAVMLLLDVAG
-381 PVLTQRAVVWANEHR
+381 PILTQRAVVWANETR
-396 VAKEA
+396 AGKEA

>member
-1 MTDIT
+1 ML
-6 DYAHYAATGLQLAW
+6 DYADLGLQLAW
-20 PLAMALAWMAGEL
+20 PLAMTLAWMAGEL

-45 YGLAGFL
+45 YGLAGFV
-52 FGNLAAAYLPPSDA
+52 FGNLAAGYLPPSEA
-66 KNFMLLAN
+66 KNFMWLAN

-92 LRSNPWIVVTSL
+92 LKNNPWIVLTSL
-104 LEAACTFA
+104 LEAICTFG
-112 AVYFIAAWAGMDR
+112 AVYLVTSWFGMER

-151 AAGQVTERAMH
+151 ASGQVTERAMH

-171 VFTFNVVVGIGLF
+171 VFTFNIVVGIGVF
-184 QTSGDLAH
+184 QTSGDLTH

-197 LLVLAV
+197 ALVLVA
-203 SSGLGAVFGA
+203 SSGLGALFGA
-213 LVPLWLRT
+213 LVPFWLRI
-221 IDAARDA
+221 IDASRDA

-236 VLLVAVTHV
+236 VLLVAITSV
-245 LQFSPVLAALTF
+245 LPLSPVLAALTF

-264 RISLS
+264 RIALS

-280 LLAVLMF
+280 LLTVLMF
-287 FFVATRVE
+287 FFVATKVE
-295 VEQVGGG
+295 IEQIGGG
-302 IALGVLLVLVRAV
+302 LALGLLLVAVRAV
-315 VKIGVCT
+315 VKVGICT
-322 AFARVSGITARKGAL
+322 AFARVSGISARKGAL

-352 MEQTRWIGVDLLDS
+352 MEQTRWIGVDLFDS
-366 LAPLAAAMLLLDVLG
+366 LAPLAAVMLLLDVAG
-381 PVLTQRAVVWANEHR
+381 PILTQRAVIWANETR
-396 VAKEA
+396 TGKEA

>member
-1 MTDIT
+1 MP
-6 DYAHYAATGLQLAW
+6 DYADLGLQLAW
-20 PLAMALAWMAGEL
+20 PLAMTLAWMAGEL

-52 FGNLAAAYLPPSDA
+52 FGHLAAGYLPPSEA
-66 KNFMLLAN
+66 KNYTWLAN

-92 LRSNPWIVVTSL
+92 LKNNPWIVVTSL
-104 LEAACTFA
+104 LEAIVTFA
-112 AVYFIAAWAGMDR
+112 AVYLVATLCGMER
-125 LPAALTASLA
+125 LPSALIASLA

-151 AAGQVTERAMH
+151 ASGQVTERAMH

-171 VFTFNVVVGIGLF
+171 VFTFNVIVGIGVF
-184 QTSGDLAH
+184 QTSGDLTH

-197 LLVLAV
+197 LLVLVA
-203 SSGLGAVFGA
+203 SSGLGALFGA
-213 LVPLWLRT
+213 LVPLWLRL
-221 IDAARDA
+221 IDASRDG

-236 VLLVAVTHV
+236 VLLVAITSV
-245 LQFSPVLAALTF
+245 LPLSPVLAALTF

-264 RISLS
+264 RIALS

-280 LLAVLMF
+280 LLSVLLF
-287 FFVATRVE
+287 FFVATKVQVE
-295 VEQVGGG
+295 HLGGG
-302 IALGVLLVLVRAV
+302 IGVGLLLVLARTV
-315 VKIGVCT
+315 VKVGVCT
-322 AFARVSGITARKGAL
+322 AFARVSGISARKGAL

-352 MEQTRWIGVDLLDS
+352 MEQTRWIGVDLFDS
-366 LAPLAAAMLLLDVLG
+366 LAPLAAVMLLLDIAG
-381 PVLTQRAVVWANEHR
+381 PILTQRAVVWANETR
-396 VAKEA
+396 AGKEA

>member
-1 MTDIT
+1 MP
-6 DYAHYAATGLQLAW
+6 DYADLGLQLAW

-33 VYRWTALPRIAV
+33 IYRWTALPRIAV
-45 YGLAGFL
+45 YGVAGFG
-52 FGNLAAAYLPPSDA
+52 FGNLAAGYLPPSEA

-92 LRSNPWIVVTSL
+92 LRSTPWIVATSL

-112 AVYFIAAWAGMDR
+112 AVFAVAHLCGMER

-151 AAGQVTERAMH
+151 AAGQVTERALH

-171 VFTFNVVVGIGLF
+171 AFTFNVVVGIGLF

-192 AAGSS
+192 AAASS
-197 LLVLAV
+197 LLVLGA
-203 SSGLGAVFGA
+203 SSGLGALFGA
-213 LVPLWLRT
+213 LVPLWLRMMDT
-221 IDAARDA
+221 MRDPARDA

-236 VLLVAVTHV
+236 LLLVAVTYV
-245 LQFSPVLAALTF
+245 LKFSPVLAALTF

-280 LLAVLMF
+280 LLAVLVF

-295 VEQVGGG
+295 LGHLSGG
-302 IALGVLLVLVRAV
+302 IALGLVLVLVRAV
-315 VKIGVCT
+315 VKVGVCT
-322 AFARVSGITARKGAL
+322 AFARVSGIPARKGAL
-337 SGLALTPMAVFAILL
+337 SGMALMPMAVFAVLL
-352 MEQTRWIGVDLLDS
+352 MEQTRAMGVDLFDS
-366 LAPLAAAMLLLDVLG
+366 LAPLAAVMLLLDVLG
-381 PVLTQRAVVWANEHR
+381 PVLTQRAVVWANETR
-396 VAKEA
+396 TVKEA

>member
-1 MTDIT
+1 ML
-6 DYAHYAATGLQLAW
+6 DYSDLGLQLAW
-20 PLAMALAWMAGEL
+20 PLAMTLAWMAGEL
-33 VYRWTALPRIAV
+33 IYRWTALPRIAV
-45 YGLAGFL
+45 YGLAGFV
-52 FGNLAAAYLPPSDA
+52 FGNLAAGYLPPSEA

-92 LRSNPWIVVTSL
+92 LRNNPWIVATSL

-112 AVYFIAAWAGMDR
+112 AVYLVAHLCGMDR

-171 VFTFNVVVGIGLF
+171 VFTFNIVVGIGVF
-184 QTSGDLAH
+184 QTSGDIAH
-192 AAGSS
+192 AAGIS
-197 LLVLAV
+197 LLVLAA
-203 SSGLGAVFGA
+203 SAGLGALFGA
-213 LVPLWLRT
+213 LVPLWLRM
-221 IDAARDA
+221 IDASRDG

-236 VLLVAVTHV
+236 VLLVAITSV
-245 LQFSPVLAALTF
+245 LPLSPVLAALTF

-280 LLAVLMF
+280 LLTVLMF
-287 FFVATRVE
+287 FFVATKVQVE
-295 VEQVGGG
+295 HVSGGL
-302 IALGVLLVLVRAV
+302 ALGLLLVLVRAV
-315 VKIGVCT
+315 VKVAVCT
-322 AFARVSGITARKGAL
+322 LFARVSGISARKGAL
-337 SGLALTPMAVFAILL
+337 SGLALTPMAVFAIIL
-352 MEQTRWIGVDLLDS
+352 MEQTRWIGVDLFDS
-366 LAPLAAAMLLLDVLG
+366 LAPLAAVMLLLDVAG
-381 PVLTQRAVVWANEHR
+381 PILTQRAVVWANETR
-396 VAKEA
+396 TGKEA

>member
-1 MTDIT
+1 MP
-6 DYAHYAATGLQLAW
+6 DYADLGLQLAW
-20 PLAMALAWMAGEL
+20 PLAMTLAWMAGEL
-33 VYRWTALPRIAV
+33 LYRWTALPRIAV
-45 YGLAGFL
+45 YGLVGFC
-52 FGNLAAAYLPPSDA
+52 FGNLAAGYLPPSES

-74 LGFGLILF
+74 VGFGLILF

-92 LRSNPWIVVTSL
+92 LRSNPWIVATSL
-104 LEAACTFA
+104 LEAAGTFV
-112 AVYFIAAWAGMDR
+112 AVYAVAHYFGMAQ
-125 LPAALTASLA
+125 LPAALTAALA

-197 LLVLAV
+197 LVVLGV
-203 SSGLGAVFGA
+203 SAGLGALFGA
-213 LVPLWLRT
+213 LVPLWLRLVG
-221 IDAARDA
+221 AAEGA
-228 TLAFALAV
+228 TLAFAIAV

-245 LQFSPVLAALTF
+245 LEFSPVLAALTF

-264 RISLS
+264 RTSLS

-295 VEQVGGG
+295 MEHVGGG
-302 IALGVLLVLVRAV
+302 IALGLLLVLVRAV
-315 VKIGVCT
+315 VKVGVCT
-322 AFARVSGITARKGAL
+322 ALARVSGISARKGAL
-337 SGLALTPMAVFAILL
+337 SGMALTPMAVFAILL
-352 MEQTRWIGVDLLDS
+352 MEQTHLMGVDLLDS

-381 PVLTQRAVVWANEHR
+381 PVLTQRAVVWANETR
-396 VAKEA
+396 IAKEA

>member
-1 MTDIT
+1 ML
-6 DYAHYAATGLQLAW
+6 DYSDLGLQLAW
-20 PLAMALAWMAGEL
+20 PLAMTLAWMAGEL

-45 YGLAGFL
+45 YGLAGFV
-52 FGNLAAAYLPPSDA
+52 FGNLAAGYLPPSEA
-66 KNFMLLAN
+66 KNFMWLAN

-92 LRSNPWIVVTSL
+92 LKNNPWIVVTSL
-104 LEAACTFA
+104 LEAICTFG
-112 AVYFIAAWAGMDR
+112 AVYLVASWFGMER

-151 AAGQVTERAMH
+151 ASGQVTERAMH

-171 VFTFNVVVGIGLF
+171 VFTFNIVVGIGVF
-184 QTSGDLAH
+184 QTSGDLTH

-197 LLVLAV
+197 ALVLVA
-203 SSGLGAVFGA
+203 SGGLGALFGA
-213 LVPLWLRT
+213 LVPFWLRI
-221 IDAARDA
+221 IDASRDA

-236 VLLVAVTHV
+236 VLLVAITSV
-245 LQFSPVLAALTF
+245 LPLSPVLAALTF

-264 RISLS
+264 RIALS

-280 LLAVLMF
+280 LLTVLMF
-287 FFVATRVE
+287 FFVATKVE
-295 VEQVGGG
+295 VEQIGGG
-302 IALGVLLVLVRAV
+302 LALGLLLVAVRAV
-315 VKIGVCT
+315 VKVGICT
-322 AFARVSGITARKGAL
+322 AFARVSGISARKGAL

-352 MEQTRWIGVDLLDS
+352 MEQTRWIGVDLFNS
-366 LAPLAAAMLLLDVLG
+366 LAPLAAVMLLLDVAG
-381 PVLTQRAVVWANEHR
+381 PILTQRAVIWANEAR
-396 VAKEA
+396 AGKEI

>member
-1 MTDIT
+1 MP
-6 DYAHYAATGLQLAW
+6 DYADLGLQLAW
-20 PLAMALAWMAGEL
+20 PLAIALSWMAGEL
-33 VYRWTALPRIAV
+33 IFRWTALPRIAV
-45 YGLAGFL
+45 YGVAGFV
-52 FGNLAAAYLPPSDA
+52 FGNLAAGYLPPSES

-92 LRSNPWIVVTSL
+92 LRSNPWIVATSL
-104 LEAACTFA
+104 LEAVLTFA
-112 AVYFIAAWAGMDR
+112 AVYAVAGACGMES
-125 LPAALTASLA
+125 LPSALTASLA

-171 VFTFNVVVGIGLF
+171 VFTFNVVVGIGVF

-197 LLVLAV
+197 LLVLGA
-203 SSGLGAVFGA
+203 SSVLGALFGA
-213 LVPLWLRT
+213 LVPLWLRM

-264 RISLS
+264 RIALS

-287 FFVATRVE
+287 FFVATKVE
-295 VEQVGGG
+295 VGNLSGG
-302 IALGVLLVLVRAV
+302 IALGLLLVLVRGL
-315 VKIGVCT
+315 VKVGVCT
-322 AFARVSGITARKGAL
+322 AFARVSGISARKGAL
-337 SGLALTPMAVFAILL
+337 SGLALTPMSVLAILM
-352 MEQTRWIGVDLLDS
+352 MEQTRWIGVDLFDK
-366 LAPLAAAMLLLDVLG
+366 LAPLAAVMLLLDVLG
-381 PVLTQRAVVWANEHR
+381 PVLTQRAVVWANETRHI
-396 VAKEA
+396 KEA

>member
-1 MTDIT
+1 MP
-6 DYAHYAATGLQLAW
+6 DYADLGLQLAW
-20 PLAMALAWMAGEL
+20 PLAIALSWMAGEL
-33 VYRWTALPRIAV
+33 IFRWTALPRIAV
-45 YGLAGFL
+45 YGVAGFL
-52 FGNLAAAYLPPSDA
+52 FGNLAAGYLPPSES

-92 LRSNPWIVVTSL
+92 LRSNPWIVATSL
-104 LEAACTFA
+104 LEAMLTFG
-112 AVYFIAAWAGMDR
+112 AVYVVAGACGMER

-171 VFTFNVVVGIGLF
+171 VFTFNVVVGIGVF

-197 LLVLAV
+197 LLVLGA
-203 SSGLGAVFGA
+203 SSVLGALFGA
-213 LVPLWLRT
+213 LVPLWLRRFNAPR
-221 IDAARDA
+221 DAARDT

-236 VLLVAVTHV
+236 VLLVAITHV

-264 RISLS
+264 RIALS

-295 VEQVGGG
+295 VEHLGGG
-302 IALGVLLVLVRAV
+302 LALGLLLVLVRAL
-315 VKIGVCT
+315 VKVGVCT
-322 AFARVSGITARKGAL
+322 AFARVSGISAKKGAL

-352 MEQTRWIGVDLLDS
+352 TEQTRWIGVDLLDS
-366 LAPLAAAMLLLDVLG
+366 LAPLAAVMLLLDVLG
-381 PVLTQRAVVWANEHR
+381 PVLTQRAVVWANETRHI
-396 VAKEA
+396 KEA